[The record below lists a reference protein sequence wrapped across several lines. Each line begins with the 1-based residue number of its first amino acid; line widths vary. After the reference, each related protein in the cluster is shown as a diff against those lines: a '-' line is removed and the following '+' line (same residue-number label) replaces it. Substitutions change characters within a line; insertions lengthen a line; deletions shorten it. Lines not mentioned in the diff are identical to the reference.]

1 VCAPTTV
8 PVYSILAV
16 CSWEIEFVTM
26 QAYQKLLGL
35 YLLLTSTRATFE
47 SFSAGKTPTV
57 AEG

>member
-1 VCAPTTV
+1 MV
-8 PVYSILAV
+8 
-16 CSWEIEFVTM
+16 

-35 YLLLTSTRATFE
+35 YLLLTSTRAIFE